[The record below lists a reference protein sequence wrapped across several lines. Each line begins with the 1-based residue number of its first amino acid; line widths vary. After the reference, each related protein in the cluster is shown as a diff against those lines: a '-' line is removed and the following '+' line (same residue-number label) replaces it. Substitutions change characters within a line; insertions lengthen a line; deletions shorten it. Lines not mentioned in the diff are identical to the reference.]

1 MVNVLSRFYGMIV
14 KAESAKKGDIGDDD
28 YVYEEEE
35 DDDFEEE
42 GEV

>member
-1 MVNVLSRFYGMIV
+1 MIV